1 MADAFYEQARGE
13 NELLK
18 KNFPE
23 AINAFTNMLMCSRK
37 WGDSS
42 SVTES
47 FHSVGIAYWKSGK
60 QKLALQYLIKGRE
73 LAEKSQSTYLQT
85 VILRSPFNFCKTAG
99 FTVTA
104 VATADTLL
112 LLNDRLSTNQ
122 NNNRHIIVNALFG
135 SEQSA
140 KKISTLQQE
149 NELSKLQIKQK
160 NSINYILAGTAISIL
175 LISLLS
181 YRNYRQKQILHQ
193 QRIHELENE
202 KHLVATEAVL
212 KGQEEERTRFAKDL
226 HDGLG
231 GMLSGIKYSFS
242 NMKENL
248 SMTPEN
254 RQGFDRGLDMLDSS
268 INELRRV
275 AHSMMP
281 DALMKSGLNP
291 AVNDFC
297 TAINSSGVIKVL
309 YQPYGIDDLK
319 ISQTV
324 SITIYRIVQ
333 ELLNNCIKHA
343 AATQVVVQ
351 MIREDSKLLLTVEDN
366 GKGFDIAQLQQSKGI
381 GWLNIHNRLDYLK
394 GKVDIQSAPG
404 KGTSV
409 NIEINI

>member
-212 KGQEEERTRFAKDL
+212 KGQEEERSRFAKDL

-231 GMLSGIKYSFS
+231 GMLS
-242 NMKENL
+242 
-248 SMTPEN
+248 
-254 RQGFDRGLDMLDSS
+254 
-268 INELRRV
+268 
-275 AHSMMP
+275 
-281 DALMKSGLNP
+281 
-291 AVNDFC
+291 
-297 TAINSSGVIKVL
+297 
-309 YQPYGIDDLK
+309 
-319 ISQTV
+319 
-324 SITIYRIVQ
+324 
-333 ELLNNCIKHA
+333 
-343 AATQVVVQ
+343 
-351 MIREDSKLLLTVEDN
+351 
-366 GKGFDIAQLQQSKGI
+366 
-381 GWLNIHNRLDYLK
+381 
-394 GKVDIQSAPG
+394 
-404 KGTSV
+404 
-409 NIEINI
+409 